1 MGPSSPNRRLYIH
14 PTYAYIS
21 EVSGL
26 ALIFIEP
33 FSHGGTVHEERYL
46 SRQLEAEP
54 EGASILMAGTCG
66 VLLPRSL
73 LEVKVQNIDFVCKIP
88 VKECLCHSALR

>member
-1 MGPSSPNRRLYIH
+1 MFGKSHLNFTVKCSDARHAGPSSPNRRLYIH
-14 PTYAYIS
+14 PTYAYVS

-46 SRQLEAEP
+46 SRQLCDKMEAE
-54 EGASILMAGTCG
+54 T
-66 VLLPRSL
+66 
-73 LEVKVQNIDFVCKIP
+73 
-88 VKECLCHSALR
+88 